1 MRRTR
6 SVSGGATR
14 GGVAMASSVR
24 FTGGKDD
31 EGWGVRVRVSLSESE
46 SERQEARGV

>member
-6 SVSGGATR
+6 SVAGGATP
-14 GGVAMASSVR
+14 GGVAKASSVR
-24 FTGGKDD
+24 FAGVNNDVR
-31 EGWGVRVRVSLSESE
+31 WGVRVRVTL